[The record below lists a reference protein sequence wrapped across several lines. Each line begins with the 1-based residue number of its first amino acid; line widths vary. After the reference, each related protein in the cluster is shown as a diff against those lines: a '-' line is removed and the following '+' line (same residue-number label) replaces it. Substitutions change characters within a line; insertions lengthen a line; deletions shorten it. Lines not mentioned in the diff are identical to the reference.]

1 MHSGTPHSRSSANLS
16 LGDFIVKSSS
26 NKKQRGRNK
35 NRQSDSALLEQQTRS
50 ASPAFVAKAAKAE
63 DIQEEKVEAKVPEKE
78 AEPEPT
84 APVAAVLLEDSSDPL
99 PEAVTSPVK
108 NVKPIFQRS
117 ESLTRFIDPDP
128 LKVSSNVV
136 FGAA

>member
-63 DIQEEKVEAKVPEKE
+63 DIQEEKVEAKVQEKE

-84 APVAAVLLEDSSDPL
+84 APVAAALLEDSSDPL

>member
-1 MHSGTPHSRSSANLS
+1 MAISPLKRKAERSEGMRSRSSTL
-16 LGDFIVKSSS
+16 
-26 NKKQRGRNK
+26 
-35 NRQSDSALLEQQTRS
+35 RS